1 MVPPPGEGAARRF
14 QIWAGETLL
23 EMEALTPELVAGLT
37 LSAGLGLLMVSLA
50 RGKDML
56 EQRNA
61 ARRCPSCGHL
71 LDPNGS
77 CGCLQ

>member
-1 MVPPPGEGAARRF
+1 
-14 QIWAGETLL
+14 
-23 EMEALTPELVAGLT
+23 MEALSPELIAGLT
-37 LSAGLGLLMVSLA
+37 LTAGFGVLMVGLA

-71 LDPNGS
+71 LDRNGS